1 MSYIVVGS
9 RYADSIAARFLAEKA
24 NEKVLS
30 IEKRNHISG
39 NMAYTLFLLILILHF
54 LHQYNNADLFLI

>member
-9 RYADSIAARFLAEKA
+9 RYAGSIAARFLAEKA

-30 IEKRNHISG
+30 IEKR
-39 NMAYTLFLLILILHF
+39 
-54 LHQYNNADLFLI
+54 